1 MSGCTKRATS
11 TWTSCTCEPCLA
23 LRRRLGKLH
32 RAGRI
37 TPVPHDAAWQRLDD
51 WLTAGY
57 SPAWIASAAG
67 LTVEAVQHLATRS
80 RQGRGV
86 MARHNARALLSAD
99 IATATTGHGPRIG
112 ATRRLQALAAIGWP
126 MTRVADETGLHFV
139 TLACVQRGAQNRIGA
154 QLHRGIVAAYDRLHM
169 TPGPSVRARN
179 DAHRKGWAPPL
190 AWDDID
196 DPNEIPTGVEP
207 TPTERE
213 TA

>member
-23 LRRRLGKLH
+23 LRRRLGRLH

-99 IATATTGHGPRIG
+99 IATATARVVEQLTREAVAPRALVASG
-112 ATRRLQALAAIGWP
+112 LWEPAPGGWQFHDWEKYQPTRQIVTARREASAQRLREW
-126 MTRVADETGLHFV
+126 RERKRDETHV
-139 TLACVQRGAQNRIGA
+139 
-154 QLHRGIVAAYDRLHM
+154 
-169 TPGPSVRARN
+169 
-179 DAHRKGWAPPL
+179 
-190 AWDDID
+190 
-196 DPNEIPTGVEP
+196 
-207 TPTERE
+207 
-213 TA
+213 